1 MVSVNH
7 QTRKSEAGGAQES
20 LGDKRPA
27 LTLME
32 AVSSRGS
39 KPPCLWPCTKTK
51 ILENSHKSKI
61 FRRGAHAFVSPVW
74 GNLFKVYFT
83 CSSDGM
89 IEAQCVAE

>member
-1 MVSVNH
+1 MSTVSVNH
-7 QTRKSEAGGAQES
+7 QTRKREAGGAQES

-39 KPPCLWPCTKTK
+39 KPPCSKTK
-51 ILENSHKSKI
+51 ILKNSHKSKI

-74 GNLFKVYFT
+74 GNLFKV
-83 CSSDGM
+83 
-89 IEAQCVAE
+89 